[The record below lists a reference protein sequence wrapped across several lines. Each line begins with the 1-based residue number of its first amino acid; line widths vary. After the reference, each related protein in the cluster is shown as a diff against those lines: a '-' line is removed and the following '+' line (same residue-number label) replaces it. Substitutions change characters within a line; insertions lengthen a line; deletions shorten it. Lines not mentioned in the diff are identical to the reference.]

1 MKNLYF
7 KTLYG
12 VNQIVFNVGKEG
24 KETVVKTHYSPI
36 NGKPYA
42 YGSSANVKRNLKER
56 FSEISGIDTPNAEFK
71 KKAEVKNNN
80 ITVNASGD
88 GEQSGVSIYIEE
100 KNPNHIANI
109 FGAWASDITDN
120 TNKYVK
126 AAIKSCIKV
135 SDMTP
140 VHPLLQTLSSEGSGV
155 FVGDRNSSITLGVS
169 VKEGNKDTEKTLR
182 TPEEAADFAGCSI
195 EEAKKI
201 FSEQRPMNLYKDKR
215 TASGI
220 YQETFAIEIETFGKI
235 KLSSYTISEE
245 AQKELVAQGWRIMEI
260 YGEKYLSPDKETL
273 MTLWKHMVDAMLTWD
288 FSSNN
293 SLHGNQKEALRY
305 SMSLDANKINQCN
318 TARMFVKEGKNFAEL
333 SLHDHPTVQNFN
345 TLSLGSWTPCNGI
358 DLDIDADVKARE
370 ALIKLGEENIL

>member
-1 MKNLYF
+1 MKNLFF
-7 KTLYG
+7 KTLYK
-12 VNQIVFNVGKEG
+12 VNQITFNVSDDGD
-24 KETVVKTHYSPI
+24 VKTHRDPI
-36 NGKPYA
+36 TGIEYA

-56 FSEISGIDTPNAEFK
+56 FAEISGIDTPKTEFK
-71 KKAEVKNNN
+71 KKAEVKNKA
-80 ITVNASGD
+80 ITVNAGGD

-140 VHPLLQTLSSEGSGV
+140 VHPLLQKLSKNEAGV
-155 FVGDRNSSITLGVS
+155 FVGDRNSTITLGV
-169 VKEGNKDTEKTLR
+169 GKDTTLK
-182 TPEEAADFAGCSI
+182 TPEEAAEFAGCSI
-195 EEAKKI
+195 EEAKKL
-201 FSEQRPMNLYKDKR
+201 FSEQRPMNLYRDKK
-215 TASGI
+215 TANGI

-245 AQKELVAQGWRIMEI
+245 AQTELVAQGWRIMEI
-260 YGEKYLSPDKETL
+260 YGEKYLSPSRETL
-273 MTLWKHMVDAMLTWD
+273 LDLWKNMVDAMLTWD

-293 SLHGNQKEALRY
+293 SLHGNQKEAIRY

-318 TARMFVKEGKNFAEL
+318 SAKV
-333 SLHDHPTVQNFN
+333 SLNENDRQVATLALREHPSVISFN
-345 TLSLGSWTPCNGI
+345 TTSLESVIPCDGI
-358 DLDIDADVKARE
+358 ETSIDADEEAKA